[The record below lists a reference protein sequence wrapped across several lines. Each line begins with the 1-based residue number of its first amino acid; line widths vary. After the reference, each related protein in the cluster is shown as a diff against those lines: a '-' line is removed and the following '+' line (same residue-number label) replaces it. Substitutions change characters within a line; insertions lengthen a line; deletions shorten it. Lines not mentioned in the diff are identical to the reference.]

1 MYAIFEDGSRQYK
14 VAKGDSLEVDD
25 RQITA
30 GDDEITF
37 DRVLLVRDENGTR
50 VGAPLVDGATVVAT
64 VNGHIK
70 GEKLDVIKFRRR
82 KGYRRKTGFRGKY
95 LSITVKEIS
104 G

>member
-1 MYAIFEDGSRQYK
+1 MFSRLAPAALLAL
-14 VAKGDSLEVDD
+14 V
-25 RQITA
+25 ITTA
-30 GDDEITF
+30 GGHPGFAAED
-37 DRVLLVRDENGTR
+37 
-50 VGAPLVDGATVVAT
+50 TVVAT